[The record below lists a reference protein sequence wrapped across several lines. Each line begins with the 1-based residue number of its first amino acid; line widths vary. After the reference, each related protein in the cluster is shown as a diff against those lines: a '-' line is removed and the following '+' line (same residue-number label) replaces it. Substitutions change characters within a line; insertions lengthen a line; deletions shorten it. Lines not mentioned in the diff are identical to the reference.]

1 MDSERDEVGRL
12 IDRLLES
19 LVLDAGREDRLQRV
33 RGDDAERDCRAE
45 PEEASRRRVVACTC
59 RSRELA
65 ADI

>member
-33 RGDDAERDCRAE
+33 RGDDEERDCRAE
-45 PEEASRRRVVACTC
+45 PQEAA
-59 RSRELA
+59 
-65 ADI
+65 